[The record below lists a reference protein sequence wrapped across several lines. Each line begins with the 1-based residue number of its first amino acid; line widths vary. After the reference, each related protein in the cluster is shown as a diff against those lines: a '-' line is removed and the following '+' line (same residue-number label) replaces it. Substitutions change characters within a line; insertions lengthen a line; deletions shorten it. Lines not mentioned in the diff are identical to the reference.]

1 MRNKISLDKLRK
13 GEKAK
18 IISFSNN
25 NLPAKFFEL
34 GFIPGA
40 DIEIKHKA
48 PLQGPICVNII
59 QNNTLIA
66 LRVSE
71 AATILTDII

>member
-1 MRNKISLDKLRK
+1 MRNKISLNKLKK
-13 GEKAK
+13 GDRAT
-18 IISFSNN
+18 IISFDDN

-40 DIEIKHKA
+40 TIEIKHKA
-48 PLQGPICVNII
+48 PLQGPICVNIV

-66 LRVSE
+66 LRITE
-71 AATILTDII
+71 ASTILTDKI